1 LVISL
6 LTLTLVGCYTTLAT
20 LSAKFPANTFTLGI
34 LPASTTIALDLTWT
48 LALTAGNSMTVS
60 LTKVG
65 NASYCNYY
73 SATVSP
79 ASFSFVVPEAGTYS
93 LQVTTAESRV
103 MPYTI
108 VATAAGATH
117 TFDNVGTSYNFGKGI
132 YLVNIG
138 NTCADLRIESN
149 NPGNYDYF
157 NYFKPSDTTGISNV
171 DIGCFSQPSA
181 ASIST
186 AFTET
191 GVYYM
196 IPHSMGVSGLWTT
209 STVTINFNCY
219 DAVCGNGIKE
229 GSEECDNGNTVGCL
243 DCVADPSYSCG
254 GALTT
259 PCTCWLSRFD
269 YDIINK

>member
-1 LVISL
+1 
-6 LTLTLVGCYTTLAT
+6 
-20 LSAKFPANTFTLGI
+20 
-34 LPASTTIALDLTWT
+34 
-48 LALTAGNSMTVS
+48 M
-60 LTKVG
+60 
-65 NASYCNYY
+65 
-73 SATVSP
+73 
-79 ASFSFVVPEAGTYS
+79 VPEAGTYS

-243 DCVADPSYSCG
+243 DCVADAAYSCG
-254 GALTT
+254 GAFTHRCSCSL
-259 PCTCWLSRFD
+259 PMFD
-269 YDIINK
+269 YDMISKQCIIHCEAVQYATIMGGNIDECECEPNYIFDRATHSCMLNCSTVVAATGPEASGTCLC